1 MMQSLECSLLF
12 RGGLVIDGTGTRGV
26 IQDVAVENGVIVATG
41 DLSRWRSRETID
53 IAGRAL
59 CPGFIDAHTHDDH
72 FVFAD
77 PSALPRV
84 SQGVTTVVVGNC
96 GVSLAP
102 FVASGELPSPFAE
115 VAAKADFRFA
125 RFRDYLDALEGAPP
139 AVNVAALVG
148 HTTLRAATM
157 DRLDRPA
164 TASERMAMR
173 SLAAEAM
180 AAGAIGMSSGLF
192 YPPARAA
199 PMEEVMAIAEVVSEY
214 GGIYATHLRDEA
226 GAIDAAID
234 EALLIAERA
243 EMPLI
248 ISHHKLM
255 GEANFGRAPET
266 LRRIVQASTRQEVA
280 FDVYPYVAAASSFN
294 LDLYRLSKRVLITWS
309 AVMPDA
315 AGRELDEIAAELGMS
330 AEAAMTA
337 LAPGGAVYFC
347 MDENDLRHI
356 LASPDAMIGSDGT
369 TTSIRPHPRLWGTF
383 TRVLGRYARDE
394 GLFPFEEAIR
404 RMTSLPARR
413 FRMAGR
419 GVIAAGAAADLVVLD
434 PATVADAADFD
445 NPVQPSRGVESVYVS
460 GLPVYRDGAA
470 TGVRPG
476 CILKGQQKRL
486 K

>member
-1 MMQSLECSLLF
+1 
-12 RGGLVIDGTGTRGV
+12 
-26 IQDVAVENGVIVATG
+26 
-41 DLSRWRSRETID
+41 
-53 IAGRAL
+53 
-59 CPGFIDAHTHDDH
+59 
-72 FVFAD
+72 
-77 PSALPRV
+77 
-84 SQGVTTVVVGNC
+84 
-96 GVSLAP
+96 
-102 FVASGELPSPFAE
+102 
-115 VAAKADFRFA
+115 
-125 RFRDYLDALEGAPP
+125 
-139 AVNVAALVG
+139 
-148 HTTLRAATM
+148 
-157 DRLDRPA
+157 
-164 TASERMAMR
+164 
-173 SLAAEAM
+173 
-180 AAGAIGMSSGLF
+180 
-192 YPPARAA
+192 
-199 PMEEVMAIAEVVSEY
+199 
-214 GGIYATHLRDEA
+214 
-226 GAIDAAID
+226 
-234 EALLIAERA
+234 
-243 EMPLI
+243 
-248 ISHHKLM
+248 
-255 GEANFGRAPET
+255 
-266 LRRIVQASTRQEVA
+266 
-280 FDVYPYVAAASSFN
+280 
-294 LDLYRLSKRVLITWS
+294 
-309 AVMPDA
+309 MPDA

-383 TRVLGRYARDE
+383 TRVLGRYAREE

-434 PATVADAADFD
+434 PATVADAADFE

>member
-1 MMQSLECSLLF
+1 LE
-12 RGGLVIDGTGTRGV
+12 
-26 IQDVAVENGVIVATG
+26 A
-41 DLSRWRSRETID
+41 
-53 IAGRAL
+53 
-59 CPGFIDAHTHDDH
+59 
-72 FVFAD
+72 
-77 PSALPRV
+77 
-84 SQGVTTVVVGNC
+84 
-96 GVSLAP
+96 
-102 FVASGELPSPFAE
+102 
-115 VAAKADFRFA
+115 
-125 RFRDYLDALEGAPP
+125 APP

-192 YPPARAA
+192 YPPAKAA

-243 EMPLI
+243 AMPLI

-266 LRRIVQASTRQEVA
+266 LRRIVQASTRQEVG

-315 AGRELDEIAAELGMS
+315 AGRELDEVAAELGMS
-330 AEAAMTA
+330 AEAALTA

-434 PATVADAADFD
+434 PANVADAADFE
-445 NPVQPSRGVESVYVS
+445 NPVQPSKGVESVYVS
-460 GLPVYRDGAA
+460 GLPVYRDGAT